1 MILIFDECTSG
12 FRETYGGIH
21 GKYGVNPDIA
31 IYGKALG
38 NGYAITAVVGKKIMK
53 NLKNIFISS
62 TFWSE
67 RIGYVA
73 ALQTLKLMKKKKTW
87 VKISKTGDLIKKG
100 WQEIFY
106 KYGYDVKIQ
115 GIKSIPNFSFK
126 NKNNE
131 RVTYFTQE
139 MLKKG
144 FLAGNVLFV
153 SISHETKIVKKYLKA
168 FDEVIYKM
176 NKIEKKIDIR
186 KKFLVK
192 LNLEVLED

>member
-53 NLKNIFISS
+53 NSKNTFISS

-73 ALQTLKLMKKKKTW
+73 ALQTLKLMKKKNM
-87 VKISKTGDLIKKG
+87 GQDIKNWGFNK
-100 WQEIFY
+100 
-106 KYGYDVKIQ
+106 KRMAR
-115 GIKSIPNFSFK
+115 NF
-126 NKNNE
+126 
-131 RVTYFTQE
+131 
-139 MLKKG
+139 L
-144 FLAGNVLFV
+144 
-153 SISHETKIVKKYLKA
+153 
-168 FDEVIYKM
+168 
-176 NKIEKKIDIR
+176 
-186 KKFLVK
+186 
-192 LNLEVLED
+192 